1 MRHRSRAGVY
11 ADSRGR
17 SGTASRMTDQANSAG
32 SSKRRLAAMP
42 SARASSSES
51 QRPMVGCGT
60 TIRSG
65 ANGSPGSA
73 RMRRASAP
81 ASASI
86 RFE

>member
-17 SGTASRMTDQANSAG
+17 SGSASRMSDQANSAG
-32 SSKRRLAAMP
+32 CSMRTLAAMP
-42 SARASSSES
+42 SPRASSSES

-60 TIRSG
+60 TTLSG
-65 ANGSPGSA
+65 AKGSPGSA
-73 RMRRASAP
+73 RMRRTSPA

>member
-1 MRHRSRAGVY
+1 
-11 ADSRGR
+11 
-17 SGTASRMTDQANSAG
+17 
-32 SSKRRLAAMP
+32 MP